1 MSPYRAGHAC
11 GYPSCPG
18 IARPGKKY
26 CSKHSGMER
35 KPDDRPSAG
44 VRGYDA
50 AWQKFR
56 IWYLRRHPICVIAG
70 CGCVAMVVDHIKALN
85 DGGDKYDEANLQ
97 AMCAFHHNQK
107 TARENKA
114 FGNIPRGR
122 G

>member
-1 MSPYRAGHAC
+1 MPTRAKKPCKHPG
-11 GYPSCPG
+11 CPNLVKAG
-18 IARPGKKY
+18 IQYCFKHKDMARKI
-26 CSKHSGMER
+26 
-35 KPDDRPSAG
+35 DDRASAG
-44 VRGYDA
+44 TRGYDA

-97 AMCAFHHNQK
+97 AMCTFHHNQK